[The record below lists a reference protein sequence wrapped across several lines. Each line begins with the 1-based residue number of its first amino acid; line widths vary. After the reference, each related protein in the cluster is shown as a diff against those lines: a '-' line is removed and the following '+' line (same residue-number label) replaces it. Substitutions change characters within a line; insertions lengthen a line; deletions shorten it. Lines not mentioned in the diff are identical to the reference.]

1 MTKPANPAQANARR
15 NALRLE
21 IRQRAPDLAD
31 FINLLREKFGAV
43 GVGQV
48 KFFEQP
54 TQLVER
60 Y

>member
-1 MTKPANPAQANARR
+1 MTNPAVPAQANARR

-31 FINLLREKFGAV
+31 FINLLREKFGAISV
-43 GVGQV
+43 GRVN
-48 KFFEQP
+48 FFEQP
-54 TQLVER
+54 TQLER